1 MPTSRMRPSPGSRLA
16 KRSRVAFALA
26 VAAVTAVTIS
36 ACSGSTSSTGN
47 DDASA
52 TFVMSQQTL
61 PTTLDPDNFSGGT
74 RFYLAAFNSL
84 LFSYTGTS
92 CGTAPTSDEMVP
104 QLAKSWE
111 VSDDRKTITV
121 ELNDYESQWGNP
133 LTAEDVKYTI
143 ERGRALSPIMQ
154 FLSLQTVKMDES
166 EPITV
171 VDENTFT
178 INVTEP
184 SPLDLAIWTV
194 PTFTILDKT
203 EIEKNATS
211 EDPWG
216 TAWAEKNSAGFGPWQ
231 VDSFVDGDSIT
242 MSANP
247 GFTGDRGNVDKLV
260 IKQVAQAS
268 DQMQLLQSGSLNY
281 ARDLTFQQFDSL
293 GAANNVEVY
302 PCAPVSRDWLILNFD
317 AVPAFADVRVRQAIS
332 MALDRDA
339 LNQGAYAGLGTPS
352 EYGLLTGVLPESP
365 DLEEIPTGDIEGA
378 KALLK
383 EAGYADGFSFTLGYS
398 ATQPGAQV
406 EQLSVLLQ
414 SQLADLGITV
424 NLAPYASGTELQ
436 DAHGK
441 GTYEAQLWSSGAAV
455 PSAYFEAT
463 LVQPGAPNNT
473 WGYDSTEYT
482 ALVEQMGAAEVGSEE
497 YQALSV
503 QIANQFVADVPIV
516 SLVDTPNIFAMTT
529 NVSGIDDALGTIMIR
544 PDVSQL
550 TVK

>member
-1 MPTSRMRPSPGSRLA
+1 MHISRTRPPSGGRSAKYSRLA
-16 KRSRVAFALA
+16 LALA
-26 VAAVTAVTIS
+26 VFAVTAVTAS
-36 ACSGSTSSTGN
+36 ACSPSTSNTP
-47 DDASA
+47 DADA
-52 TFVMSQQTL
+52 TFVMAQQTL

-84 LFSYTGTS
+84 LFNYTGTS
-92 CGTAPTSDEMVP
+92 CDTAPTSNEMVP

-133 LTAEDVKYTI
+133 LTAEDVAYTI

-171 VDENTFT
+171 VDEKTFA

-211 EDPWG
+211 DDPWG
-216 TAWAEKNSAGFGPWQ
+216 TAWTEKNSAGFGPWQ

-242 MSANP
+242 MSTNP
-247 GFTGDRGNVDKLV
+247 GYTGDRGNIDKFI
-260 IKQVAQAS
+260 IKQVAQAA
-268 DQMQLLQSGSLNY
+268 DQTQLLQSGSLNY

-293 GAANNVEVY
+293 GSANNVEVY

-317 AVPAFADVRVRQAIS
+317 AVPAFADARVRQAIS
-332 MALDRDA
+332 MAIDRDA

-352 EYGLLTGVLPESP
+352 QYGLLTGVLPESSEL
-365 DLEEIPTGDIEGA
+365 DEILTGDIDGA
-378 KALLK
+378 KALLE
-383 EAGYADGFSFTLGYS
+383 EAGYAEGFAFTLGYS

-414 SQLADLGITV
+414 SQLAELGITV

-473 WGYDSTEYT
+473 WGYDSAEYT
-482 ALVEQMGAAEVGSEE
+482 ALVERLGASEVGSEE
-497 YQALSV
+497 YLDLSV
-503 QIANQFVADVPIV
+503 QIANQFITDVPII
-516 SLVDTPNIFAMTT
+516 SLVDTPNIFAMTS
-529 NVSGIDDALGTIMIR
+529 NVSGLDDALGTIMIR
-544 PDVSQL
+544 PDASRL
-550 TVK
+550 TVE